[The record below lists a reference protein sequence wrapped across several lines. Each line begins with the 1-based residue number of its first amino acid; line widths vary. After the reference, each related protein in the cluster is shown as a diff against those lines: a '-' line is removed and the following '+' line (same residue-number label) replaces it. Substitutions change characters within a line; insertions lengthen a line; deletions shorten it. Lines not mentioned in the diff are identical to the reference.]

1 MKSKIYQVV
10 LKGLQTC
17 MEAESE
23 EEAIELAQDKAKKC
37 GKSHRL
43 IVIRRLG

>member
-1 MKSKIYQVV
+1 MESKTYQVV

-17 MEAESE
+17 VEAESE
-23 EEAIELAQDKAKKC
+23 EEAIELAQEKARKC

-43 IVIRRLG
+43 ITIRRLG

>member
-1 MKSKIYQVV
+1 MKTYQVI

-17 MEAESE
+17 VEAESE
-23 EEAIELAQDKAKKC
+23 EEAVEIAQDKAKKC
-37 GKSHRL
+37 GKSYRL